1 MATSPARS
9 AARSLYAA
17 LPFKQPLFQLV
28 RRLAPP
34 LPERLYRHLHFK
46 GVITVDI
53 SPTERFRIRH
63 HGYMIENELFW
74 RGLSGWEKISMELWI
89 RLCRRSRVILD
100 IGANT
105 GVYALAAKTVNPG
118 AEVIAVEPV
127 ARIFDK
133 LVGNIRLNGGA
144 VKAEHA
150 AATNHT
156 GTVVLYDQP
165 QSEHVLSVSL
175 NPEWNKESP
184 ALRPVEVPA
193 FTVADLLAK
202 HGNTTVD
209 LLKIDVETHEAEVL
223 RGFREILLR
232 DKPAMLIEL
241 LNGQVAADVGTL
253 LEGLGYEYYNID
265 DVSWP
270 PARAKVLAQSGHFNF
285 LVCQPATARAIG
297 L

>member
-1 MATSPARS
+1 MASSPART
-9 AARSLYAA
+9 AARNLYAA

-53 SPTERFRIRH
+53 SPAERFRIRH

-89 RLCRRSRVILD
+89 RLCRRSKVILD

-105 GVYALAAKTVNPG
+105 GVYALAAKAVNPG

-127 ARIFDK
+127 ARIYKK
-133 LVGNIRLNGGA
+133 LVDNIGLNGGT
-144 VKAEHA
+144 VKAVLA
-150 AATNHT
+150 AATSHT

-175 NPEWNKESP
+175 NPEWNKEST

-193 FTVADLLAK
+193 YTVADLLAK
-202 HGNTTVD
+202 HGNTTAD

-241 LNGQVAADVGTL
+241 LNGQVAAEVGAL
-253 LEGLGYEYYNID
+253 INDLGYTYFNID
-265 DVSWP
+265 DVTWP
-270 PARAKVLAQSGHFNF
+270 PQRSKTLTKSGHFNF
-285 LVCQPATARAIG
+285 LICQPEVADAIG
-297 L
+297 I

>member
-28 RRLAPP
+28 RRLVPP

-53 SPTERFRIRH
+53 SPAERFRIRH

-89 RLCRRSRVILD
+89 RLCRRSKVILD

-105 GVYALAAKTVNPG
+105 GVYALAAKAVNPG

-127 ARIFDK
+127 ARIYDK
-133 LVGNIRLNGGA
+133 LVDNIGLNEGT
-144 VKAEHA
+144 VKAVHA
-150 AATNHT
+150 AATSHT

-175 NPEWNKESP
+175 NPEWNKEST
-184 ALRPVEVPA
+184 AIRPVEVPA
-193 FTVADLLAK
+193 YTVADLLAM
-202 HGNTTVD
+202 HGNTSVD

-241 LNGQVAADVGTL
+241 LNGQVAAEVGAL
-253 LEGLGYEYYNID
+253 INDLGYAYFNID
-265 DVSWP
+265 DITWP
-270 PARAKVLAQSGHFNF
+270 PQRSKTLTKSGHFNF
-285 LVCQPATARAIG
+285 LICQPEVADAIG
-297 L
+297 I

>member
-53 SPTERFRIRH
+53 SPAERFRIRH

-89 RLCRRSRVILD
+89 RLCRRSKVILD

-105 GVYALAAKTVNPG
+105 GVYALAAKAVNPG

-127 ARIFDK
+127 ARIYDK
-133 LVGNIRLNGGA
+133 LVDNIGLNEGT
-144 VKAEHA
+144 VKAVHA
-150 AATNHT
+150 AATSHT

-175 NPEWNKESP
+175 NPEWNKEST
-184 ALRPVEVPA
+184 AIRPVEVPA
-193 FTVADLLAK
+193 YTVADLLAM
-202 HGNTTVD
+202 HGNTSVD

-241 LNGQVAADVGTL
+241 LNGQVAAEVGAL
-253 LEGLGYEYYNID
+253 INDLGYAYFNID
-265 DVSWP
+265 DITWP
-270 PARAKVLAQSGHFNF
+270 PQRSKTLTKSGHFNF
-285 LVCQPATARAIG
+285 LICQPEVADAIG
-297 L
+297 I